1 MVYAKSDIIDGLR
14 RFKEQNGEKYGILA
28 LGLYGS
34 YARDEQ
40 HPGSDID
47 VAVLLIRPS
56 FFNLIPMEEEMRRSI
71 AKEIN
76 LISLGLS
83 RDSKF
88 RQSIE
93 KDIVYV

>member
-1 MVYAKSDIIDGLR
+1 MVYTKSDIIDGLR

-34 YARDEQ
+34 YAREEQ
-40 HPGSDID
+40 RPGSDID
-47 VAVLLIRPS
+47 VAVLLVRPS
-56 FFNLIPMEEEMRRSI
+56 FFNLIPMEEEMQRSI

-83 RDSKF
+83 SDSKF
-88 RQSIE
+88 RKRIE

>member
-1 MVYAKSDIIDGLR
+1 MVYAKSDILDGLR

-76 LISLGLS
+76 LSSLGLS
-83 RDSKF
+83 SDSKF
-88 RQSIE
+88 RQRIE

>member
-47 VAVLLIRPS
+47 VAVLQVRPS
-56 FFNLIPMEEEMRRSI
+56 FFNLIPMEEEMQKSI

-83 RDSKF
+83 SDSKF
-88 RQSIE
+88 RQRIE

>member
-56 FFNLIPMEEEMRRSI
+56 FFNLIPMEEEMQRSI

-83 RDSKF
+83 SNSKF
-88 RQSIE
+88 RQRIE